1 MALLSILSVTA
12 VKSRYRIIFAGST
25 GNAALMAF
33 TRALGGDSPN
43 DGIRVVGLN
52 PGPVSTEK
60 LVSMMKKAALDKWGD
75 ESRYQEFYEPF
86 AFDRVATPEEIATM
100 AVFLASPLSAYTS
113 GTIITVDGGMV
124 NKGPLF

>member
-1 MALLSILSVTA
+1 MET
-12 VKSRYRIIFAGST
+12 
-25 GNAALMAF
+25 
-33 TRALGGDSPN
+33 SPN

-86 AFDRVATPEEIATM
+86 AFNRVATPEEIATM